1 MGAKFSNMLDLK
13 QQVQNLKNCYEN
25 SEIKTYLDNLKKRYN
40 KKFMK
45 IKELSDNLK
54 KTDYSTNAK
63 ISKLKK
69 EIL

>member
-45 IKELSDNLK
+45 IKELSEK
-54 KTDYSTNAK
+54 ESDYSTNAK

>member
-1 MGAKFSNMLDLK
+1 
-13 QQVQNLKNCYEN
+13 
-25 SEIKTYLDNLKKRYN
+25 
-40 KKFMK
+40 MK